1 MKHPDSI
8 FKFSD
13 EDIAWAMAQLQRM
26 EGLPGMPQTL
36 EGLKSFAVAFLRI
49 VGDQAAYE
57 VEKYNVKE
65 SAWVKY
71 PVEAVSRQETA
82 DWLIEKLLLSSE
94 RFPVPIVMRLVYEE
108 KYLCADRDDEG
119 MISGDFAV

>member
-1 MKHPDSI
+1 MKHPDFI

-94 RFPVPIVMRLVYEE
+94 RFHKILGRAMKCFLGNLLKSRKNLAA
-108 KYLCADRDDEG
+108 LIC
-119 MISGDFAV
+119 